1 MYSQP
6 IQPIEKLDSP
16 QKKGRSESLHSDLST
31 VSVNSE
37 KDGGVHNVASLATLI
52 DELFALKSA
61 QLLDHDGFKERVLD
75 LFGRVDLK
83 TSEINKYTFWDS
95 QKPYTRNLVAT
106 DGKHYSL
113 LLLCWNA
120 GKESKVHN
128 HPGDG
133 CYLKTVRGSIRE
145 TRYQVD
151 PVTDEILPS
160 SVKFLSE
167 GQCKFCLNSYIF
179 CIVSL
184 TTHTPTAAYIDDSL
198 GLHKI
203 GNPCPDVGAVTL
215 HLYTPPFKSCKVWTD
230 LPIAPTT
237 PGTRLRTSVNDP
249 TSSPPTHAMYYKD
262 SQDATVGFFSVYGV
276 RTPHLEGTYAHFRR
290 LMTDLLN
297 KA

>member
-1 MYSQP
+1 MYS
-6 IQPIEKLDSP
+6 QPIEKLDSSP
-16 QKKGRSESLHSDLST
+16 KKGRCESDLHSDLST
-31 VSVNSE
+31 ASVNSE
-37 KDGGVHNVASLATLI
+37 KDGGIHNVASLATLI

-61 QLLDHDGFKERVLD
+61 QLLNHEEFKERVLD

-133 CYLKTVRGSIRE
+133 CYLKTVRGGIRE

-167 GQCKFCLNSYIF
+167 GQCKLLLNSYILYD
-179 CIVSL
+179 IVSL
-184 TTHTPTAAYIDDSL
+184 YSYAPIAAYIDDSM

-230 LPIAPTT
+230 LPLAPTT

-249 TSSPPTHAMYYKD
+249 SSPPTHAMYYKD